1 MARVRHGRRRL
12 CGFCALPAACKR
24 RSSRFTK
31 FHGSDIDWHR
41 HHGSQRRS
49 WTPLDRDPSSETG
62 FSVQALRHYFT
73 VCFTLEEVAF
83 RGALD
88 SHLYRSPSN
97 GRASSSSWLSAIFLS
112 ALWGIWHLPT
122 LPTPSAPAFA
132 AAIPALI
139 IIHTLVGVPL
149 SFCWRGSGTLVLP
162 AAAHALI
169 DAYRDTLL

>member
-62 FSVQALRHYFT
+62 FSVQALLALLYGVLHAGGGGFSWCSRFT
-73 VCFTLEEVAF
+73 PLSISEQWAGESF
-83 RGALD
+83 ALVFAVFFLR
-88 SHLYRSPSN
+88 SMGYLAPTSTSPSQ
-97 GRASSSSWLSAIFLS
+97 RT
-112 ALWGIWHLPT
+112 GICGSD
-122 LPTPSAPAFA
+122 PSADHNSPFSRSA
-132 AAIPALI
+132 
-139 IIHTLVGVPL
+139 
-149 SFCWRGSGTLVLP
+149 SFL
-162 AAAHALI
+162 
-169 DAYRDTLL
+169 